1 VALRCLIVD
10 DNESFLA
17 SAARLLVGQ
26 GMTVVGSAASS
37 DEALE
42 LARSLEP
49 DVVLLDVQLGD
60 EDGLELARR
69 LDVEL
74 PDTPVILVSTHA
86 EDELAELIADSPAI
100 GFVPKRTLGAE
111 AIAALPSVRRGT

>member
-1 VALRCLIVD
+1 MKVLIVD
-10 DNESFLA
+10 DEPIARRGLRAQLA
-17 SAARLLVGQ
+17 
-26 GMTVVGSAASS
+26 
-37 DEALE
+37 ALPGIE
-42 LARSLEP
+42 FAGECANRADAVAEIVRRSP

-111 AIAALPSVRRGT
+111 AIAALLSVRRGT